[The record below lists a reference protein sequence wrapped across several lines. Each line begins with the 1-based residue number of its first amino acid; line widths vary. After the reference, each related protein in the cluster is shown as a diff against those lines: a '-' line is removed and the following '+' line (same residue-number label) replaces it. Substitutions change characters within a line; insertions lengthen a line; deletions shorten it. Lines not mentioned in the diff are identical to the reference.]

1 MIEKNEKIYVAV
13 RAIPNEL
20 EIKDVYPCERKAEI
34 ERCANSRVR
43 KEKYFA
49 WELLKNTVEEK
60 LHIPFDS
67 LCFEKS
73 SSGKWVSDKIF
84 FSISHS
90 DGVAAVA
97 VAQKNVGVDI
107 ESVKRHR
114 EGIERQI
121 LTDAELCDLENIPDE
136 EKAEQV
142 IKLWTKKEA
151 YFKLLDEKH
160 FAPKKTE
167 TKDFISVT
175 KSITLEN
182 SEYAVSV
189 CADGLTDGDILW
201 SILTR
206 KEEK

>member
-1 MIEKNEKIYVAV
+1 MIEKNEKIYVAIG
-13 RAIPNEL
+13 AIPTEL

-34 ERCANSRVR
+34 DRCANPRVR

-49 WELLKNTVEEK
+49 WELLKNTVEK
-60 LHIPFDS
+60 NLNIPFES
-67 LCFEKS
+67 LCFEKN

-97 VAQKNVGVDI
+97 VAHKNVGIDI
-107 ESVKRHR
+107 ESIKRHR

-121 LTDAELCDLENIPDE
+121 LTDSEHCDLENISE
-136 EKAEQV
+136 EERGCQV

-167 TKDFISVT
+167 TKEFISVT

-182 SEYAVSV
+182 SEYAVSI
-189 CADGLTDGDILW
+189 CADGLTDSEILW
-201 SILTR
+201 SILA
-206 KEEK
+206 

>member
-67 LCFEKS
+67 LCFEKNG
-73 SSGKWVSDKIF
+73 SGKWVSDKIF

-121 LTDAELCDLENIPDE
+121 LTDAELCALENIPDE
-136 EKAEQV
+136 EKTEQV

-167 TKDFISVT
+167 TKEFISVT
-175 KSITLEN
+175 RGITFEGR
-182 SEYAVSV
+182 EYAVSV
-189 CADGLTDGDILW
+189 CADGLFDKDILW
-201 SILTR
+201 NMLD
-206 KEEK
+206 